1 MSVGEIAGL
10 VAAGAFVILVAFLA
24 VPIVKLG
31 RTLDEATLAIRK
43 AHEGA
48 QPILT
53 NAVTTVEQ
61 VNSQLSR
68 VEDITQHAQA
78 VSSNVA
84 GLVALFSATLGGP
97 LVRVAAFSYGVR
109 RAFSARR
116 EAEQEKAAKAERKAA
131 RRAAREAGRSGRS
144 GRSAAGRTGR

>member
-53 NAVTTVEQ
+53 NTVTTVDH
-61 VNSQLSR
+61 VNSQLER
-68 VEDITQHAQA
+68 VEDITRNAQA
-78 VSSNVA
+78 VSANVA
-84 GLVALFSATLGGP
+84 GLVSMFAATMGGP
-97 LVRVAAFSYGVR
+97 VVRVAAFSYGVR

-116 EAEQEKAAKAERKAA
+116 EAEREKAAKADRRAE
-131 RRAAREAGRSGRS
+131 RRAARRTSRGSKGDGR
-144 GRSAAGRTGR
+144 

>member
-53 NAVTTVEQ
+53 NAVTTVDH
-61 VNSQLSR
+61 VNSQLER
-68 VEDITQHAQA
+68 VEDITRNAQA

-84 GLVALFSATLGGP
+84 GLVSLFAATMGGP
-97 LVRVAAFSYGVR
+97 VVRVAAFSYGVR

-116 EAEQEKAAKAERKAA
+116 EAEQEKAAKANRKAA
-131 RRAAREAGRSGRS
+131 RRASRKSRRDGR
-144 GRSAAGRTGR
+144 

>member
-1 MSVGEIAGL
+1 MSVGEIAAL
-10 VAAGAFVILVAFLA
+10 VAAGAFVILVGFMA

-53 NAVTTVEQ
+53 NAVTTVEH
-61 VNSQLSR
+61 VNSQLER
-68 VEDITQHAQA
+68 VEGITQNAQA
-78 VSSNVA
+78 ISSNVA
-84 GLVALFSATLGGP
+84 GLTSLFAASLGGP
-97 LVRVAAFSYGVR
+97 LVRIAAFSYGVR

-116 EAEQEKAAKAERKAA
+116 KAEDEKAAKAEQKATRRA
-131 RRAAREAGRSGRS
+131 RRSHRRH
-144 GRSAAGRTGR
+144 

>member
-1 MSVGEIAGL
+1 MSAGEIAGL

-53 NAVTTVEQ
+53 NAVTTVEH
-61 VNSQLSR
+61 VNSQLER
-68 VEDITQHAQA
+68 VEDITQNAQA

-84 GLVALFSATLGGP
+84 GLVSLFAATMGGP
-97 LVRVAAFSYGVR
+97 VVRVAAFSYGVR

-131 RRAAREAGRSGRS
+131 RRASRASGGSRRGGR
-144 GRSAAGRTGR
+144 

>member
-53 NAVTTVEQ
+53 NAVTTVEH
-61 VNSQLSR
+61 VNSQLGR
-68 VEDITQHAQA
+68 VEDITANAQA

-84 GLVALFSATLGGP
+84 GLVSLFSATLGGP
-97 LVRVAAFSYGVR
+97 LVRTAAFSYGVR
-109 RAFSARR
+109 RAFAARR

-131 RRAAREAGRSGRS
+131 RRASRTSRRSRRSGR
-144 GRSAAGRTGR
+144 